1 MNPPSVHTTPVV
13 SVAGWGSGE
22 RVNRTV
28 LRLLPRI
35 LLVALALAI
44 PAVMPNNYYL
54 SLTNLALI
62 YIIVAIGLN
71 FIYGYTGYISFAQAG
86 FFGIGAYTAALLAV
100 ETHAS
105 CWVTLPLS
113 GLVAAVFGILL
124 GIPALKLSGHYL
136 AMCTIGFGIIVQM
149 VLQNW
154 TAFTHGAQ
162 GIQGIPGIV
171 LGPLALSS
179 STQYYYFMLLF
190 ACLAALLCW
199 AIEHSNL
206 GRSFKAVREDEIAAS
221 TSGIN
226 LTFTKVFS
234 FALSA
239 LFAGVAG
246 GLYAHMSSY
255 ISPDTFSFDQSIVF
269 FTMVLVGGAGTVWGP
284 IVGAVL
290 LTFIPELLRFLE
302 EYYMALFG
310 IGICL
315 AMLFMPQGIV
325 RLFGREGKIGAWWAG
340 SRFGAKDKGGVY

>member
-1 MNPPSVHTTPVV
+1 M
-13 SVAGWGSGE
+13 
-22 RVNRTV
+22 NRTV
-28 LRLLPRI
+28 LCLLPKI
-35 LLVALALAI
+35 LLVVLVLAI
-44 PAVMPNNYYL
+44 PMLVPNNYYMGL
-54 SLTNLALI
+54 ANLALI

-86 FFGIGAYTAALLAV
+86 FFGIGAYTSALLAV
-100 ETHAS
+100 DAHMDF
-105 CWVTLPLS
+105 WVTLPLS
-113 GLVAAVFGILL
+113 ALVAAVLGIML

-149 VLQNW
+149 ILQNW

-162 GIQGIPGIV
+162 GIGGIPGIS
-171 LGPLALSS
+171 LGPLVISNP
-179 STQYYYFMLLF
+179 TQYYYFTLVF
-190 ACLAALLCW
+190 ACLAALLSW
-199 AIEHSNL
+199 TIEHSNL

-239 LFAGVAG
+239 LFAGFAG

-255 ISPDTFSFDQSIVF
+255 ISPDTFSFDQSIIF

-290 LTFIPELLRFLE
+290 LTFIPELLRFLQ

-325 RLFGREGKIGAWWAG
+325 RLFAPDGKIAGWWAN
-340 SRFGAKDKGGVY
+340 SKFSAKDKGGVY

>member
-1 MNPPSVHTTPVV
+1 MNKTL
-13 SVAGWGSGE
+13 
-22 RVNRTV
+22 
-28 LRLLPRI
+28 LRLLSRI
-35 LLVALALAI
+35 VLVVVALTI
-44 PAVMPNNYYL
+44 PMLMPNNYYL
-54 SLTNLALI
+54 GLANLSLI

-86 FFGIGAYTAALLAV
+86 FFGIGAYTSALLAV
-100 ETHAS
+100 DCHLSFWLTF
-105 CWVTLPLS
+105 PLS
-113 GLVAAVFGILL
+113 GLVAALFGVML

-149 VLQNW
+149 ILQNW
-154 TAFTHGAQ
+154 TPVTHGAQ
-162 GIQGIPGIV
+162 GIGGIPGV
-171 LGPLALSS
+171 SFGSVTLGSA
-179 STQYYYFMLLF
+179 THYYYFLLMF
-190 ACLAALLCW
+190 AVLATLFSWTL
-199 AIEHSNL
+199 ENSNM

-239 LFAGVAG
+239 LFAGLAG
-246 GLYAHMSSY
+246 SLYAHMSSY
-255 ISPDTFSFDQSIVF
+255 ISPDTFSFDQSIIF
-269 FTMVLVGGAGTVWGP
+269 FTMVLVGGAGTVMGP

-290 LTFIPELLRFLE
+290 LTFVPELLRFLQ

-325 RLFGREGKIGAWWAG
+325 RLFGTDSRIGGWWANRL
-340 SRFGAKDKGGVY
+340 SAKDKGGVV

>member
-1 MNPPSVHTTPVV
+1 MN
-13 SVAGWGSGE
+13 
-22 RVNRTV
+22 RKV
-28 LRLLPRI
+28 LRLFPKIVLAV
-35 LLVALALAI
+35 LVLSI
-44 PAVMPNNYYL
+44 PVLMPNNYYMGL
-54 SLTNLALI
+54 ANLALI
-62 YIIVAIGLN
+62 YVIVAIGLN

-86 FFGIGAYTAALLAV
+86 FFGIGAYTSALLAV
-100 ETHAS
+100 DGHMS
-105 CWVTLPLS
+105 FWVTLPLS
-113 GLVAAVFGILL
+113 GLVATVVGIML

-149 VLQNW
+149 ILQNW

-162 GIQGIPGIV
+162 GIGGIPGIS
-171 LGPLALSS
+171 LGPLALTNP
-179 STQYYYFMLLF
+179 TQYYYFTLVF
-190 ACLAALLCW
+190 ACLAVLLSW

-239 LFAGVAG
+239 MFAGLAG
-246 GLYAHMSSY
+246 SLYAHMSAY
-255 ISPDTFSFDQSIVF
+255 ISPDTFSFDQSIIF

-290 LTFIPELLRFLE
+290 LTFIPELLRFLQ

-325 RLFGREGKIGAWWAG
+325 RLFAPDGKIAGWWAN
-340 SRFGAKDKGGVY
+340 SKFSAKNKGGVY

>member
-1 MNPPSVHTTPVV
+1 V
-13 SVAGWGSGE
+13 
-22 RVNRTV
+22 
-28 LRLLPRI
+28 RLLPRAI
-35 LLVALALAI
+35 LLLLALAI
-44 PAVMPNNYYL
+44 PALMPNNYYMGLANL
-54 SLTNLALI
+54 SLI

-86 FFGIGAYTAALLAV
+86 FFGIGAYTSALLSV
-100 ETHAS
+100 DGHIS
-105 CWVTLPLS
+105 FWITLPIS
-113 GLVAAVFGILL
+113 GLIAAAFGIML

-162 GIQGIPGIV
+162 GIGGIPGV
-171 LGPLALSS
+171 SLGPLAFNSPS
-179 STQYYYFMLLF
+179 QYYYLMLAF
-190 ACLAALLCW
+190 ACIAALLSW
-199 AIEHSNL
+199 AVEHSNL
-206 GRSFKAVREDEIAAS
+206 GRSFQAVREDEIAAS

-246 GLYAHMSSY
+246 SLYAHMSSY

-290 LTFIPELLRFLE
+290 LTFIPELLRFLQ

-325 RLFGREGKIGAWWAG
+325 RLFARDGKLGGWWAN
-340 SRFGAKDKGGVY
+340 SKFSAKDKDGVY

>member
-1 MNPPSVHTTPVV
+1 M
-13 SVAGWGSGE
+13 
-22 RVNRTV
+22 NRTV
-28 LRLLPRI
+28 LHLLPKI
-35 LLVALALAI
+35 LLVVLVLAI
-44 PAVMPNNYYL
+44 PMLVPNNYYMGL
-54 SLTNLALI
+54 ANLALI

-86 FFGIGAYTAALLAV
+86 FFGIGAYTSALLAV
-100 ETHAS
+100 DGHIGF
-105 CWVTLPLS
+105 WVTLPLS
-113 GLVAAVFGILL
+113 ALVAAVVGIML

-149 VLQNW
+149 ILQNW

-162 GIQGIPGIV
+162 GIGGIPGIS
-171 LGPLALSS
+171 LGPWVISNP
-179 STQYYYFMLLF
+179 TQYYYFTLVF
-190 ACLAALLCW
+190 ACLATLLSW
-199 AIEHSNL
+199 TIEHSNL

-239 LFAGVAG
+239 LFAGFAG

-255 ISPDTFSFDQSIVF
+255 ISPDTFSFDQSIIF

-290 LTFIPELLRFLE
+290 LTFIPELLRFLQ

-325 RLFGREGKIGAWWAG
+325 RLFAPDGKIGSWWAN
-340 SRFGAKDKGGVY
+340 SKFSAKDKGGVY

>member
-1 MNPPSVHTTPVV
+1 
-13 SVAGWGSGE
+13 
-22 RVNRTV
+22 VNRTV
-28 LRLLPRI
+28 LRLFFTI
-35 LLVALALAI
+35 LLVVLVLVI
-44 PAVMPNNYYL
+44 PVLMPNNYYMGLANL
-54 SLTNLALI
+54 SLI

-86 FFGIGAYTAALLAV
+86 FFGIGAYTSALLAV
-100 ETHAS
+100 DAHMS
-105 CWVTLPLS
+105 FWVTLPLS
-113 GLVAAVFGILL
+113 GLIAAVVGIML

-149 VLQNW
+149 ILQNW

-162 GIQGIPGIV
+162 GIGGIPGIS
-171 LGPLALSS
+171 LGPLVISS
-179 STQYYYFMLLF
+179 PTQYYYFTLVF
-190 ACLAALLCW
+190 ACLAALLSW
-199 AIEHSNL
+199 TIEHSNL

-246 GLYAHMSSY
+246 SLYAHMSSY

-290 LTFIPELLRFLE
+290 LTFIPELLRFLQ

-325 RLFGREGKIGAWWAG
+325 RLFAPDGKIAGWWATKY
-340 SRFGAKDKGGVY
+340 SAKDKGGVY

>member
-1 MNPPSVHTTPVV
+1 M
-13 SVAGWGSGE
+13 
-22 RVNRTV
+22 NRTV
-28 LRLLPRI
+28 LRLFPKV
-35 LLVALALAI
+35 LLVVLVLAI
-44 PAVMPNNYYL
+44 PVLMPNNYYMGLANL
-54 SLTNLALI
+54 SLI

-86 FFGIGAYTAALLAV
+86 FFGIGAYTSALLAV
-100 ETHAS
+100 DGHMS
-105 CWVTLPLS
+105 FWVTLPLS
-113 GLVAAVFGILL
+113 GLIAAVVGIML

-149 VLQNW
+149 ILQNW

-162 GIQGIPGIV
+162 GIGGIPGIS
-171 LGPLALSS
+171 LGPLTIANP
-179 STQYYYFMLLF
+179 TQYYYFTLVF
-190 ACLAALLCW
+190 ACLAALLSW
-199 AIEHSNL
+199 TIENSNL

-239 LFAGVAG
+239 LFAGLAG
-246 GLYAHMSSY
+246 SLYAHMSSY
-255 ISPDTFSFDQSIVF
+255 ISPDTFSFDQSIIF

-325 RLFGREGKIGAWWAG
+325 RLFAPDGKIAGWW
-340 SRFGAKDKGGVY
+340 SNSKFSAKNKDGVY

>member
-1 MNPPSVHTTPVV
+1 
-13 SVAGWGSGE
+13 
-22 RVNRTV
+22 VNRTV
-28 LRLLPRI
+28 WRLFPKI
-35 LLVALALAI
+35 LLVILVLAI
-44 PAVMPNNYYL
+44 PVLMPNNYYMGLANL
-54 SLTNLALI
+54 SLI

-86 FFGIGAYTAALLAV
+86 FFGIGAYTSALLAV
-100 ETHAS
+100 DGHMS
-105 CWVTLPLS
+105 FWVTLPVS
-113 GLVAAVFGILL
+113 GLTAAVVGIML

-149 VLQNW
+149 ILQNW

-162 GIQGIPGIV
+162 GIGGIPGIS
-171 LGPLALSS
+171 LGPLVITNP
-179 STQYYYFMLLF
+179 TQYYYFTLVF
-190 ACLAALLCW
+190 VCLAALLSW
-199 AIEHSNL
+199 TIEHSNL

-239 LFAGVAG
+239 LFAGFAG
-246 GLYAHMSSY
+246 SLYAHMSSY
-255 ISPDTFSFDQSIVF
+255 ISPDTFSFDQSIIF

-290 LTFIPELLRFLE
+290 LTFIPELLRFLQ

-325 RLFGREGKIGAWWAG
+325 RLFAADGRIAGWWAN
-340 SRFGAKDKGGVY
+340 SKFSAKDKGGVY

>member
-1 MNPPSVHTTPVV
+1 M
-13 SVAGWGSGE
+13 
-22 RVNRTV
+22 NRTV
-28 LRLLPRI
+28 LRLFPKI
-35 LLVALALAI
+35 LLVVLVLAVPVL
-44 PAVMPNNYYL
+44 MPNNYYMGLANL
-54 SLTNLALI
+54 SLI

-86 FFGIGAYTAALLAV
+86 FFGIGAYTSALLAV
-100 ETHAS
+100 DGHMS
-105 CWVTLPLS
+105 FWVTLPIS
-113 GLVAAVFGILL
+113 GLVATVVGIML

-149 VLQNW
+149 ILQNW

-162 GIQGIPGIV
+162 GIGGIPGIS
-171 LGPLALSS
+171 LGPLAISNP
-179 STQYYYFMLLF
+179 TQYYYFTLVF
-190 ACLAALLCW
+190 ACLAVLLSW

-239 LFAGVAG
+239 MFAGLAG
-246 GLYAHMSSY
+246 SLYAHMSSY
-255 ISPDTFSFDQSIVF
+255 ISPDTFSFDQSIIF

-290 LTFIPELLRFLE
+290 LTFIPELLRFLQ

-325 RLFGREGKIGAWWAG
+325 RLFAPDGKIAGWW
-340 SRFGAKDKGGVY
+340 SNSKFSAKNKDGVY

>member
-1 MNPPSVHTTPVV
+1 M
-13 SVAGWGSGE
+13 G
-22 RVNRTV
+22 
-28 LRLLPRI
+28 
-35 LLVALALAI
+35 LA
-44 PAVMPNNYYL
+44 
-54 SLTNLALI
+54 NLCLI

-86 FFGIGAYTAALLAV
+86 FFGIGAYTSALLTV
-100 ETHAS
+100 DCHVS
-105 CWVTLPLS
+105 FWITLPVS
-113 GLVAAVFGILL
+113 GLVAAAFGIML

-149 VLQNW
+149 LLQNW

-162 GIQGIPGIV
+162 GIGGIPGISF
-171 LGPLALSS
+171 GPVALTS
-179 STQYYYFMLLF
+179 STHYYYFMLGF
-190 ACLAALLCW
+190 ACLAALLSW
-199 AIEHSNL
+199 AVEHSNL
-206 GRSFKAVREDEIAAS
+206 GRSFQAVREDEIAAS

-246 GLYAHMSSY
+246 SLYAHMSSY
-255 ISPDTFSFDQSIVF
+255 ISPDTFSFDQSIIF

-290 LTFIPELLRFLE
+290 LTFIPELLRFLQ

-325 RLFGREGKIGAWWAG
+325 RLFGRESKIGSWWAG

>member
-1 MNPPSVHTTPVV
+1 VNLSRAARVV
-13 SVAGWGSGE
+13 GWGSGGF
-22 RVNRTV
+22 VNRTAR
-28 LRLLPRI
+28 RLLPKI
-35 LLVALALAI
+35 LLVVLALVV
-44 PAVMPNNYYL
+44 PLLMPNNYYMT
-54 SLTNLALI
+54 LTNLALI
-62 YIIVAIGLN
+62 YIVVAIGLN

-86 FFGIGAYTAALLAV
+86 FFGIGAYTSALLAV
-100 ETHAS
+100 DGHLS
-105 CWVTLPLS
+105 FWITLPVS
-113 GLVAAVFGILL
+113 GLVAAAFGILL

-149 VLQNW
+149 ILQNW

-162 GIQGIPGIV
+162 GIGGIPGIS
-171 LGPLALSS
+171 LGPLVLSN
-179 STQYYYFMLLF
+179 STQYYYFMLGF
-190 ACLAALLCW
+190 ACLAALLSW
-199 AIEHSNL
+199 TVENSNM

-246 GLYAHMSSY
+246 SLYAHMSAY

-284 IVGAVL
+284 IVGAIL
-290 LTFIPELLRFLE
+290 LTFIPEMLRFLQ

-310 IGICL
+310 IGICC

-325 RLFGREGKIGAWWAG
+325 RLFGSEGKIGGWWAN
-340 SRFGAKDKGGVY
+340 SKFSAKDKGGVY

>member
-1 MNPPSVHTTPVV
+1 MTFP
-13 SVAGWGSGE
+13 GGGL
-22 RVNRTV
+22 VNRTM
-28 LRLLPRI
+28 LGLLPKV
-35 LLVALALAI
+35 LLLGLVLAMPAL
-44 PAVMPNNYYL
+44 MPNNYYMGLANL
-54 SLTNLALI
+54 SLI
-62 YIIVAIGLN
+62 YIVVAIGLN

-86 FFGIGAYTAALLAV
+86 FFGIGAYTSALLAV
-100 ETHAS
+100 DGHVS
-105 CWVTLPLS
+105 FWITLPLS
-113 GLVAAVFGILL
+113 GLVAAAFGILL

-149 VLQNW
+149 LLQNW

-162 GIQGIPGIV
+162 GIGGIPGISV
-171 LGPLALSS
+171 GPVTLSS
-179 STQYYYFMLLF
+179 SIHYYYFMLAF
-190 ACLAALLCW
+190 ACLAALLSW
-199 AIEHSNL
+199 TVAHSNL
-206 GRSFKAVREDEIAAS
+206 GRSFQAVREDEIAAS

-246 GLYAHMSSY
+246 SLYAHMSSY

-290 LTFIPELLRFLE
+290 LTFIPELLRFLQ

-315 AMLFMPQGIV
+315 AMLFMPRGIV
-325 RLFGREGKIGAWWAG
+325 RLFGREGKIGGWWVN
-340 SRFGAKDKGGVY
+340 RFSAKDKGGVY

>member
-1 MNPPSVHTTPVV
+1 M
-13 SVAGWGSGE
+13 
-22 RVNRTV
+22 NRTV
-28 LRLLPRI
+28 LHLLPKI
-35 LLVALALAI
+35 LLVVLVLAI
-44 PAVMPNNYYL
+44 PMLVPNNYYMGL
-54 SLTNLALI
+54 ANLALI

-86 FFGIGAYTAALLAV
+86 FFGIGAYTSALLAV
-100 ETHAS
+100 DGHMDF
-105 CWVTLPLS
+105 WVTLPLS
-113 GLVAAVFGILL
+113 ALVAAVVGIML

-149 VLQNW
+149 ILQNW

-162 GIQGIPGIV
+162 GIGGIPGIS
-171 LGPLALSS
+171 LGPWVISNP
-179 STQYYYFMLLF
+179 TQYYYFTLVF
-190 ACLAALLCW
+190 ACLATLLSW
-199 AIEHSNL
+199 IIEHSNL

-239 LFAGVAG
+239 LFAGFAG

-255 ISPDTFSFDQSIVF
+255 ISPDTFSFDQSIIF

-290 LTFIPELLRFLE
+290 LTFIPELLRFLQ

-325 RLFGREGKIGAWWAG
+325 RLFAPDGKIGSWWAN
-340 SRFGAKDKGGVY
+340 SKFSAKDKGGVY

>member
-1 MNPPSVHTTPVV
+1 M
-13 SVAGWGSGE
+13 
-22 RVNRTV
+22 NRTV
-28 LRLLPRI
+28 LRLFPKIFLAV
-35 LLVALALAI
+35 LVLSI
-44 PAVMPNNYYL
+44 PVLMPNNYYMGL
-54 SLTNLALI
+54 ANLALI

-86 FFGIGAYTAALLAV
+86 FFGIGAYTSALLAV
-100 ETHAS
+100 DGHMS
-105 CWVTLPLS
+105 FWVTLPLS
-113 GLVAAVFGILL
+113 GLVAAVVGIML

-149 VLQNW
+149 ILQNW

-162 GIQGIPGIV
+162 GIGDIPGIS
-171 LGPLALSS
+171 LGPLVITNP
-179 STQYYYFMLLF
+179 TQYYYFTLVF
-190 ACLAALLCW
+190 ACLAALLSW
-199 AIEHSNL
+199 TIEHSNL

-239 LFAGVAG
+239 LFAGFAG
-246 GLYAHMSSY
+246 GLYAHMSSC
-255 ISPDTFSFDQSIVF
+255 ISPDTFSFDQSIIF

-290 LTFIPELLRFLE
+290 LTFIPELLRFLQ

-325 RLFGREGKIGAWWAG
+325 RLFAPDGKIAGWWAN
-340 SRFGAKDKGGVY
+340 SKFSAKNKGGVY

>member
-1 MNPPSVHTTPVV
+1 MN
-13 SVAGWGSGE
+13 
-22 RVNRTV
+22 RKV
-28 LRLLPRI
+28 LRLFPKIVLAV
-35 LLVALALAI
+35 LVLSI
-44 PAVMPNNYYL
+44 PVLMPNNYYMGL
-54 SLTNLALI
+54 ANLALI

-86 FFGIGAYTAALLAV
+86 FFGIGAYTSALLAV
-100 ETHAS
+100 DGHMS
-105 CWVTLPLS
+105 FWVTLPLS
-113 GLVAAVFGILL
+113 GLVAAVVGIML

-149 VLQNW
+149 ILQNW

-162 GIQGIPGIV
+162 GIGGIPGIS
-171 LGPLALSS
+171 LGPLALTNP
-179 STQYYYFMLLF
+179 TQYYYFTLVF
-190 ACLAALLCW
+190 ACLAVLLSW

-239 LFAGVAG
+239 LFAGLAG
-246 GLYAHMSSY
+246 SLYAHMSAY
-255 ISPDTFSFDQSIVF
+255 ISPDTFSFDQSIIF

-290 LTFIPELLRFLE
+290 LTFIPELLRFLQ

-325 RLFGREGKIGAWWAG
+325 RLFAPDGKIAGWWAN
-340 SRFGAKDKGGVY
+340 SKFSAKNKGGVY

>member
-1 MNPPSVHTTPVV
+1 M
-13 SVAGWGSGE
+13 
-22 RVNRTV
+22 NRTV
-28 LRLLPRI
+28 LRLFPKV
-35 LLVALALAI
+35 LLVVLVLAI
-44 PAVMPNNYYL
+44 PVLMPNNYYMGLANL
-54 SLTNLALI
+54 SLI

-86 FFGIGAYTAALLAV
+86 FFGIGAYTSALLAV
-100 ETHAS
+100 DGHMS
-105 CWVTLPLS
+105 FWVTLPLS
-113 GLVAAVFGILL
+113 GLFAAVVGIML

-149 VLQNW
+149 ILQNW

-162 GIQGIPGIV
+162 GIGGIPGIS
-171 LGPLALSS
+171 LGPLTIANP
-179 STQYYYFMLLF
+179 TQYYYFTLVF
-190 ACLAALLCW
+190 ACLAALLSW
-199 AIEHSNL
+199 TIENSNL

-239 LFAGVAG
+239 LFAGLAG
-246 GLYAHMSSY
+246 SLYAHMSSY
-255 ISPDTFSFDQSIVF
+255 ISPDTFSFDQSIIF

-325 RLFGREGKIGAWWAG
+325 RLFAPDGKIAGWW
-340 SRFGAKDKGGVY
+340 SNSKFSAKNKDGVY

>member
-1 MNPPSVHTTPVV
+1 MN
-13 SVAGWGSGE
+13 
-22 RVNRTV
+22 RKV
-28 LRLLPRI
+28 LRLFPKIVLAV
-35 LLVALALAI
+35 LVLSI
-44 PAVMPNNYYL
+44 PVLMPNNYYMGL
-54 SLTNLALI
+54 ANLALI
-62 YIIVAIGLN
+62 YVIVAIGLN

-86 FFGIGAYTAALLAV
+86 FFGIGAYTSALLAV
-100 ETHAS
+100 DGHMS
-105 CWVTLPLS
+105 FWVTLPLS
-113 GLVAAVFGILL
+113 GLVAAVVGIML

-149 VLQNW
+149 ILQNW

-162 GIQGIPGIV
+162 GIGGIPGIS
-171 LGPLALSS
+171 LGPLALTNP
-179 STQYYYFMLLF
+179 TQYYYFTLVF
-190 ACLAALLCW
+190 ACLAVLLSW
-199 AIEHSNL
+199 TIEHSNL

-239 LFAGVAG
+239 LFAGFAG
-246 GLYAHMSSY
+246 SLYAHMSSY
-255 ISPDTFSFDQSIVF
+255 ISPDTFSFDQSIIF

-290 LTFIPELLRFLE
+290 LTFIPEMLRFLE

-325 RLFGREGKIGAWWAG
+325 RLFAPDGKIAGWWAN
-340 SRFGAKDKGGVY
+340 SKFSAKNKGGVY

>member
-1 MNPPSVHTTPVV
+1 M
-13 SVAGWGSGE
+13 
-22 RVNRTV
+22 NRTV
-28 LRLLPRI
+28 LRLFFTI
-35 LLVALALAI
+35 LLVVLVLVI
-44 PAVMPNNYYL
+44 PVLMPNNYYMGLANL
-54 SLTNLALI
+54 SLI

-86 FFGIGAYTAALLAV
+86 FFGIGAYTSALLAV
-100 ETHAS
+100 DAHMS
-105 CWVTLPLS
+105 FWVTLPLS
-113 GLVAAVFGILL
+113 GLIAAVVGIML

-149 VLQNW
+149 ILQNW

-162 GIQGIPGIV
+162 GIGGIPGIS
-171 LGPLALSS
+171 LGPLVISS
-179 STQYYYFMLLF
+179 PTQYYYFTLVF
-190 ACLAALLCW
+190 ACLAALLSW
-199 AIEHSNL
+199 TIEHSNL

-246 GLYAHMSSY
+246 SLYAHMSSY

-290 LTFIPELLRFLE
+290 LTFIPELLRFLQ

-325 RLFGREGKIGAWWAG
+325 RLFAPDGKIAGWWATKY
-340 SRFGAKDKGGVY
+340 SAKDKGGVY

>member
-1 MNPPSVHTTPVV
+1 M
-13 SVAGWGSGE
+13 
-22 RVNRTV
+22 NRTV
-28 LRLLPRI
+28 LRLLPKI
-35 LLVALALAI
+35 LL
-44 PAVMPNNYYL
+44 AVLVVDRPVLMPNNYYMGL
-54 SLTNLALI
+54 ANLALI

-86 FFGIGAYTAALLAV
+86 FFGIGAYTSALLAV
-100 ETHAS
+100 DGHLS
-105 CWVTLPLS
+105 FWVTLPLS
-113 GLVAAVFGILL
+113 GLVAAVFGIML

-149 VLQNW
+149 ILQNW

-162 GIQGIPGIV
+162 GIGGIPGIS
-171 LGPLALSS
+171 LGPLVITNP
-179 STQYYYFMLLF
+179 TQYYYFTLVF
-190 ACLAALLCW
+190 ACLAALLSW
-199 AIEHSNL
+199 TIEHSNL

-239 LFAGVAG
+239 LFAGFAG

-255 ISPDTFSFDQSIVF
+255 ISPDTFSFDQSIIF

-290 LTFIPELLRFLE
+290 LTFIPELLRFLQ

-325 RLFGREGKIGAWWAG
+325 RFFAPDGKIAGWWAN
-340 SRFGAKDKGGVY
+340 SKFSAKNKGGVY

>member
-1 MNPPSVHTTPVV
+1 MN
-13 SVAGWGSGE
+13 
-22 RVNRTV
+22 RKV
-28 LRLLPRI
+28 LRLFPKIFLAV
-35 LLVALALAI
+35 LVLSI
-44 PAVMPNNYYL
+44 PVLMPNNYYMGL
-54 SLTNLALI
+54 ANLALI

-86 FFGIGAYTAALLAV
+86 FFGIGAYTSALLAV
-100 ETHAS
+100 DGHMS
-105 CWVTLPLS
+105 FWVTLPLS
-113 GLVAAVFGILL
+113 GLVAAVVGIML

-149 VLQNW
+149 ILQNW

-162 GIQGIPGIV
+162 GIGNIPGIS
-171 LGPLALSS
+171 LGPLVIANP
-179 STQYYYFMLLF
+179 TQYYYFTLVF
-190 ACLAALLCW
+190 ACLAALLSW
-199 AIEHSNL
+199 TIEHSNL

-239 LFAGVAG
+239 LFAGFAG
-246 GLYAHMSSY
+246 SLYAHMSSY
-255 ISPDTFSFDQSIVF
+255 ISPDTFSFDQSIIF

-290 LTFIPELLRFLE
+290 LTFIPEMLRFLE

-325 RLFGREGKIGAWWAG
+325 RLFAPDGKIAGWWAN
-340 SRFGAKDKGGVY
+340 SKFSAKNKGGVY

>member
-1 MNPPSVHTTPVV
+1 MN
-13 SVAGWGSGE
+13 
-22 RVNRTV
+22 RKV
-28 LRLLPRI
+28 LRLFPKIFLAV
-35 LLVALALAI
+35 LVLSI
-44 PAVMPNNYYL
+44 PVLMPNNYYMGL
-54 SLTNLALI
+54 ANLALI

-86 FFGIGAYTAALLAV
+86 FFGIGAYTSALLAV
-100 ETHAS
+100 DGHMS
-105 CWVTLPLS
+105 FWVTLPLS
-113 GLVAAVFGILL
+113 GLVAAVVGIML

-149 VLQNW
+149 ILQNW

-162 GIQGIPGIV
+162 GIGNIPGIS
-171 LGPLALSS
+171 LGPLVITNP
-179 STQYYYFMLLF
+179 TQYYYFTLVF
-190 ACLAALLCW
+190 ACLAALLSW
-199 AIEHSNL
+199 TIEHSNL

-239 LFAGVAG
+239 LFAGFAG
-246 GLYAHMSSY
+246 SLYAHMSSY
-255 ISPDTFSFDQSIVF
+255 ISPDTFSFDQSIIF

-325 RLFGREGKIGAWWAG
+325 RLFAPDGKIAGWWAN
-340 SRFGAKDKGGVY
+340 SKFSAKNKGGVY

>member
-1 MNPPSVHTTPVV
+1 M
-13 SVAGWGSGE
+13 
-22 RVNRTV
+22 NRTV
-28 LRLLPRI
+28 LRLLPKII
-35 LLVALALAI
+35 LVVLVLAI
-44 PAVMPNNYYL
+44 PLLVPNNYYMGL
-54 SLTNLALI
+54 ANLALI

-86 FFGIGAYTAALLAV
+86 FFGIGAYTSALLAV
-100 ETHAS
+100 DAHMGF
-105 CWVTLPLS
+105 WVTLPLS
-113 GLVAAVFGILL
+113 ALVAAVVGIML

-149 VLQNW
+149 ILQNW

-162 GIQGIPGIV
+162 GIGGIPGIS
-171 LGPLALSS
+171 LGPLVISNP
-179 STQYYYFMLLF
+179 TQYYYFTLVF
-190 ACLAALLCW
+190 ACLAALLSW
-199 AIEHSNL
+199 TIEHSNL

-239 LFAGVAG
+239 LFAGFAG

-255 ISPDTFSFDQSIVF
+255 ISPDTFSFDQSIIF
-269 FTMVLVGGAGTVWGP
+269 FTMVLVGGAGTVSGP

-290 LTFIPELLRFLE
+290 LTFIPELLRFLQ

-325 RLFGREGKIGAWWAG
+325 RLFAPDGKIAGWWATKF
-340 SRFGAKDKGGVY
+340 SAKNKGGVY